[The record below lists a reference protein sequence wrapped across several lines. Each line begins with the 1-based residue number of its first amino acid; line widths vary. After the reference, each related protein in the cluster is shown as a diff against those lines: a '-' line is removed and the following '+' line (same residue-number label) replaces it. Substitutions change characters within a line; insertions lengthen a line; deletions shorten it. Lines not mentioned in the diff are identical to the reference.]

1 MKPVSRHSCS
11 SACIL
16 VVDCMRFS
24 IVCGEYHQIIQG
36 YLSSASSASSD
47 IDLEKILPPL
57 IASTHPY
64 FMISTL
70 IISTVYLL
78 LAATSPMPSTTLMCS
93 SLVLYLIVN
102 YLVHLTFFSSCL
114 VITLKRVSSR
124 RHCLSCHT
132 LSKDYGAKTHVQS
145 NVFENLRK
153 VIQPFFNFDATYKK
167 FVAALV
173 CLLSI
178 VCTIASIWF
187 TLSIDTRL
195 FEDKFLPRND
205 HVLRDH
211 MQSQLVDFDI
221 GPTIVFTLPE
231 RIDYNNH
238 RIQSSMIKLLEQ
250 CRNESR
256 TNQFRLLWLD
266 YQSVTS
272 LTHGTDSLEY
282 RITPFSHNDIV
293 LAQGANQS
301 TIEAT
306 RFYCQ
311 LKSILGKVIAIEPS
325 TVYFLAERTPT
336 SPYFCLFKH

>member
-1 MKPVSRHSCS
+1 
-11 SACIL
+11 
-16 VVDCMRFS
+16 MRFS
-24 IVCGEYHQIIQG
+24 IVCGEYHQIIQD
-36 YLSSASSASSD
+36 YLSSAPSASSD

-57 IASTHPY
+57 IATTHPY

-78 LAATSPMPSTTLMCS
+78 FAAMSPMPSTTLMCS
-93 SLVLYLIVN
+93 SLVLYLVVN
-102 YLVHLTFFSSCL
+102 YLLHLTFFSSCL

-132 LSKDYGAKTHVQS
+132 LSKDYGAKTRGQS
-145 NVFENLRK
+145 NLFENLQK
-153 VIQPFFNFDATYKK
+153 AIQPFFNFDVTYKR
-167 FVAALV
+167 FIAALV

-178 VCTIASIWF
+178 VCTISSIWF

-205 HVLRDH
+205 HSLRAH
-211 MQSQLVDFDI
+211 MQSQLDDFDI

-231 RIDYNNH
+231 RIDYNNP
-238 RIQSSMIKLLEQ
+238 RIQSSMINLLEQ

-266 YQSVTS
+266 YQSVAS

-293 LAQGANQS
+293 LSQGANQS

-311 LKSILGKVIAIEPS
+311 LKSIRGNFITTMS
-325 TVYFLAERTPT
+325 NTFYFLVDRMENIAT
-336 SPYFCLFKH
+336 SVCANIDLTAFPSLSLCR